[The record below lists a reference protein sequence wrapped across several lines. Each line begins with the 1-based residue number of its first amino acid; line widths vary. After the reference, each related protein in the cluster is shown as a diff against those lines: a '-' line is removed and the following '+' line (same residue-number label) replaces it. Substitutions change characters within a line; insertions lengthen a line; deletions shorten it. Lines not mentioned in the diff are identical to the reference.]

1 LHAQPASLIRS
12 FPQNVTI
19 FGESAGGRSVF
30 SHVAS
35 PTAAGLFHRGI
46 VESGAYFGL
55 SLPTLADEE
64 AHGENFA
71 ASVGCNDQSARCLRS
86 KSVEEILANWGFF
99 ESSLNVD
106 GKVLPQSPDTAFAT
120 GQFNRV
126 PLMNGTNHDEW
137 RFFTDPITADEYP
150 SVVESMVG
158 PDAAPL
164 VLAEY
169 PLDNFDSPA
178 LAVGAIGTDSIF
190 ACPARVVDQVL
201 STQVRMFAYEFND
214 INAPEVFLPPVGF
227 PYGAAH
233 ASELL
238 YLFKLTWP
246 GQLNAEQRKLSNN
259 MIRYWT
265 QFAKS
270 GDPNSSGVP
279 FWPQYDTTTD
289 EFQSLLPPS
298 PTTELEFAT
307 DHKCDFWAT
316 LFGARPRRAPRTSR

>member
-1 LHAQPASLIRS
+1 
-12 FPQNVTI
+12 V
-19 FGESAGGRSVF
+19 GGTVRE
-30 SHVAS
+30 AD
-35 PTAAGLFHRGI
+35 RGQEHLWGI
-46 VESGAYFGL
+46 DVIE
-55 SLPTLADEE
+55 PDEE

-178 LAVGAIGTDSIF
+178 LAVG
-190 ACPARVVDQVL
+190 
-201 STQVRMFAYEFND
+201 
-214 INAPEVFLPPVGF
+214 
-227 PYGAAH
+227 
-233 ASELL
+233 
-238 YLFKLTWP
+238 
-246 GQLNAEQRKLSNN
+246 
-259 MIRYWT
+259 
-265 QFAKS
+265 
-270 GDPNSSGVP
+270 GDRDRLH
-279 FWPQYDTTTD
+279 FCM
-289 EFQSLLPPS
+289 PS
-298 PTTELEFAT
+298 P
-307 DHKCDFWAT
+307 
-316 LFGARPRRAPRTSR
+316 RR